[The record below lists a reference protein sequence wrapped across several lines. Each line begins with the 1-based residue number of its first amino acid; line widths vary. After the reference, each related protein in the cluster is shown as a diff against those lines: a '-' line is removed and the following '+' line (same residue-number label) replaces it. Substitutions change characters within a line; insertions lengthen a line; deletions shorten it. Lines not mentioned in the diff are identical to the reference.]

1 MKISKYSYYYCQTNV
16 RLFGM
21 TRPRKSTS
29 FEIAFAFITE
39 RKIDSE
45 LEFLKLK
52 KVTFMVNMPLFTGM
66 YEKFRFIKKRHLS

>member
-52 KVTFMVNMPLFTGM
+52 KVALMAFSNRITD
-66 YEKFRFIKKRHLS
+66 LSVLIAV